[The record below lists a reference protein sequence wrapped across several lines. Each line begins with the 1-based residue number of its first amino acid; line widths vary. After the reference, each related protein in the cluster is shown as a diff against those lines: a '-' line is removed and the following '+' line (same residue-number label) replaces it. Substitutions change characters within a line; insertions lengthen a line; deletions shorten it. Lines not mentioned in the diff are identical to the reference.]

1 MSGFIFPLQ
10 QTLNVDLVMLRI
22 LKICDVIVI
31 VHWTQVHLR
40 PCQKIYDGAFFAKI
54 IGGL

>member
-40 PCQKIYDGAFFAKI
+40 PCQKIYDGAFFPKI